1 MAVTHT
7 HPWSTPTNRVT
18 GIAADAVLTLA
29 RELSDAI
36 TPGGDTHADITLQ
49 WQCIAAAPVAGTPL
63 QISIIES
70 NGTNYDEEGKGRLAG
85 QVGALADQL
94 VHYKTFSQVPI
105 GPNLF
110 RIEFYNGTAQTA
122 TVTITCR
129 TYKIATDAV

>member
-7 HPWSTPTNRVT
+7 HPWSTPSNRAT
-18 GIAADAVLTLA
+18 GVEDDAVLTLE

-36 TPGGDTHADITLQ
+36 TPAGDTHADITLK
-49 WQCIAAAPVAGTPL
+49 WQCAAAAPAANAPL
-63 QISIIES
+63 VVNIIES
-70 NGTNYDEEGKGRLAG
+70 DGTNYDEPARGRLAG

-94 VHYKTFSQVPI
+94 VHYKTFTQVPI

-110 RIEFYNGTAQTA
+110 KIEFYNGTAQTA

-129 TYKIATDAV
+129 TYRVATDAV